1 MVNRAVALGLV
12 VLLSPVLA
20 VVAVLVRF
28 ADGRPLFFVH
38 ERAGL
43 NGQPFGLLKFRTMRP
58 PRTSGEPD
66 ATRITRVGRV
76 LRRSSLDEL
85 PELWNVVRGD
95 MNLVG
100 PRPLPVAYSAKY
112 SPTESKRLEVK
123 PGLTGL
129 VQVRGRNALTWDE
142 KFALDT
148 WYVEHRTWS
157 LDLRILLQTPLVVLR
172 GRGISHG
179 GHATMPEFKGTSGR
193 SSSQG
198 S

>member
-1 MVNRAVALGLV
+1 MVNRALAGCLAI
-12 VLLSPVLA
+12 LLAPVLA
-20 VVAVLVRF
+20 AVAVVVRI
-28 ADGRPLFFVH
+28 ADGRPLLFVH

-43 NGQPFGLLKFRTMRP
+43 GGRPFGLLKFRTMRP
-58 PRTSGEPD
+58 PATPGEPD
-66 ATRITRVGRV
+66 ANRITRVGRL

-85 PELWNVVRGD
+85 PGLWNVVRGE

-100 PRPLPVAYSAKY
+100 PRPLPVAYMVEY
-112 SPTESKRLEVK
+112 SPTQARRLEVK

-148 WYVEHRTWS
+148 WYVDHRTAR
-157 LDLRILLQTPLVVLR
+157 LDLRILFETPLVVLH

-179 GHATMPEFKGTSGR
+179 EHATMPEFRREKG
-193 SSSQG
+193 
-198 S
+198 